1 MSNQSKKRQTTKR
14 LGVAAAAVAMG
25 LLLGATILAPNLAG
39 AQESTTTTT
48 DGATSPASP
57 DDRLDERQTRIRSA
71 LDGLVTDGTI
81 TSAQADAV
89 AAELASQVPDHGRFS
104 RRVHFGLDV
113 ISTTIGIT
121 ETELREALEG
131 GQTIAQ
137 VAEANGVTAQA
148 VIDALVAA
156 ANAWADEALAA
167 GTFDEAKAEEIRA
180 NAAERAAELVNG
192 EWPPFHGPNDRS
204 DDPSTETGA

>member
-1 MSNQSKKRQTTKR
+1 MPSQSKNRQTTKL

-25 LLLGATILAPNLAG
+25 LLLGATLLAPNLAG
-39 AQESTTTTT
+39 AQESPTTTTA
-48 DGATSPASP
+48 DGATSPSAP
-57 DDRLDERQTRIRSA
+57 DNRLAERQTQIRSA

-81 TSAQADAV
+81 TSAQADA
-89 AAELASQVPDHGRFS
+89 AAAALASQVPDHGGHS

-121 ETELREALEG
+121 EAELREALEG

-156 ANAWADEALAA
+156 ANASADEAVAA
-167 GTFDEAKAEEIRA
+167 GNIDEARAEEIRA
-180 NAAERAAELVNG
+180 NATERATDFVNG
-192 EWPPFHGPNDRS
+192 EWSPSRGPDGRS
-204 DDPSTETGA
+204 DSSA